1 MPLQMHGQSPQTF
14 HRKLAKIDGRCQ
26 LCSLLQRLP
35 DDVDETIAQALHI
48 WLSLVLHRGARDV
61 GECSKFFI
69 FPSTWYSEL
78 PQKVIHRCGGNNL
91 VKYHS

>member
-1 MPLQMHGQSPQTF
+1 MVHATLGGQSPK
-14 HRKLAKIDGRCQ
+14 KLAKIDGHCQ
-26 LCSLLQRLP
+26 LCSLLQRLL
-35 DDVDETIAQALHI
+35 DDVDETMIAKVLHI

-91 VKYHS
+91 VEYHS